1 MWGAHAPFSWGR
13 VYDWRE
19 DVFVD
24 GVIGVKAVVVARR
37 VEAAR
42 VVAIF
47 MVAVSLSSSMVE
59 LR

>member
-1 MWGAHAPFSWGR
+1 M
-13 VYDWRE
+13 
-19 DVFVD
+19 D